1 MAALK
6 QFLCLLVLS
15 ESPNAEAAQ
24 NEEVGIF
31 GLRLAVCLRPGLLPH
46 SSRSCPWTV
55 GSSRVNL
62 SAMLKSSRAR
72 IRRTMPRWLYAA
84 AHVGSSLMANSRS
97 ARASRGLPSSSFR
110 QPRTCSVAAS
120 SQASACKQA
129 KTAQTCRGCDV
140 DIDVYID
147 DISTYIYN
155 IYIYISTYVYTY
167 VYVYVHMSMLLF
179 SVIILYIYICICMQI
194 YSKYMIRF

>member
-147 DISTYIYN
+147 DISTYIY
-155 IYIYISTYVYTY
+155 IYIDICIYVCICVCAY
-167 VYVYVHMSMLLF
+167 VYVVVF
-179 SVIILYIYICICMQI
+179 CNNIIYIYICICMQI